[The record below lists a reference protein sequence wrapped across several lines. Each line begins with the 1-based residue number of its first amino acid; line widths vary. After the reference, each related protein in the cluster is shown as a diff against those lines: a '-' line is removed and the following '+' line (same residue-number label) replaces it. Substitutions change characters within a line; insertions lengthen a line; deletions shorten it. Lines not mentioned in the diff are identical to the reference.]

1 MKVTDPQ
8 GQTWRVTRR
17 WVPWRRRGGDPD
29 VPDTGGDGAGSDG
42 GGSSGLDAD
51 DLGIVLLVLLAVI
64 ILPFLLFA
72 VFALLELL
80 LLVLLLPF
88 AVAGRVFFG
97 RHWHVELRRGFTPWW
112 EVEAGDWRASALKI
126 HEVADDV
133 RRGEI
138 PARTIGV
145 CAPDEAKD

>member
-17 WVPWRRRGGDPD
+17 WVPWRLRRRELDPFDSAD
-29 VPDTGGDGAGSDG
+29 VTSALGPEDLIF
-42 GGSSGLDAD
+42 GLIFFVVVLVVA
-51 DLGIVLLVLLAVI
+51 LLFPWVFAALFAAVELLVI
-64 ILPFLLFA
+64 
-72 VFALLELL
+72 
-80 LLVLLLPF
+80 LLVVPL